1 MRAVIVAMAVAFLVS
16 LFGTP
21 LAIKVFTRLKAGQP
35 IRADGPQMHMGKKG
49 TPTMGGVVFIVA
61 TVIAYVAGH
70 IALTT
75 LPSQQIFQVGPTI
88 TALVL
93 LGLLVFCGAVGF
105 IDDFLKVRRRHS
117 GGLNKRGKLAGQ
129 LLVGATFGIIALY
142 FPSTML
148 DTTGSRTNSETVGST
163 AISFIREVS
172 WLDIGKVGSVILF
185 VFVVLAATNGVNLTD
200 GLDGLATGAT
210 TMVLGAYALIA
221 FWQYRHWC
229 ADPSYVKAGADTY
242 CYAVRDPL
250 EIALIAGAGA
260 GACVGF
266 LWWNTSPARIFM
278 GDTGALGL
286 GGLIAGMAMST
297 RTIMLLPIIGGLYV
311 IITMSVVIQIIS
323 FRTTGKRVFRM
334 SPLQH
339 HFELAGWSEVN
350 IVVRFWI
357 IAGIGV
363 AMALGLFYSDF
374 LASVS

>member
-1 MRAVIVAMAVAFLVS
+1 VRAVIVAAAVAFLVS

-21 LAIKVFTRLKAGQP
+21 LAIKIFTRLKAGQP
-35 IRADGPQMHMGKKG
+35 IRADGPQMHMVKQG

-61 TVIAYVAGH
+61 TIIAYVAGH

-75 LPSQQIFQVGPTI
+75 LPAQQIFQVGPTI

-93 LGLLVFCGAVGF
+93 LGLMVFCGAVGF
-105 IDDFLKVRRRHS
+105 IDDFLKVRRRNS
-117 GGLNKRGKLAGQ
+117 GGLNKRGKLIGQ

-148 DTTGSRTNSETVGST
+148 DPSGSATNTETVGST
-163 AISFIREVS
+163 AVSFIRELN
-172 WLDIGKVGSVILF
+172 WLDIGKVGAVILF
-185 VFVVLAATNGVNLTD
+185 VFVVLASTNGVNLTD
-200 GLDGLATGAT
+200 GLDGLATGAS
-210 TMVLGAYALIA
+210 TMVLGTYALIA

-229 ADPSYVKAGADTY
+229 ADPSYGGSY

-250 EIALIAGAGA
+250 EIALIAGAAA

-297 RTIMLLPIIGGLYV
+297 RTLLLLIIIGGLFV

-323 FRTTGKRVFRM
+323 FKTTGKRVFRM

-374 LASVS
+374 LAAMG

>member
-1 MRAVIVAMAVAFLVS
+1 MRAVIVAIGVAFLIS
-16 LFGTP
+16 LFCTP
-21 LAIKVFTRLKAGQP
+21 IAIKVFARLKAGQP
-35 IRADGPQMHMGKKG
+35 IRSNLGLASNEGKKG
-49 TPTMGGVVFIVA
+49 TPTMGGVVFILA

-70 IALTT
+70 LALTT
-75 LPSQQIFQVGPTI
+75 LPDAQIAQVEPTI

-93 LGLLVFCGAVGF
+93 LGLMVFSGAVGF
-105 IDDFLKVRRRHS
+105 IDDFLKVRKRHS

-129 LLVGATFGIIALY
+129 ILVGAVFGAVAVY
-142 FPSTML
+142 FPSSMT
-148 DTTGSRTNSETVGST
+148 DVRGNATNTETVGST
-163 AISFIREVS
+163 TLSFIRDIPALE
-172 WLDIGKVGSVILF
+172 IGKIGAVI
-185 VFVVLAATNGVNLTD
+185 VIIMVVMAATNGVNLTD
-200 GLDGLATGAT
+200 GLDGLATGASV
-210 TMVLGAYALIA
+210 MVLAAYALIA

-229 ADPSYVKAGADTY
+229 ADPNYTESY
-242 CYAVRDPL
+242 CYTVRDPL
-250 EIALIAGAGA
+250 EIALIAGAAA

-297 RTIMLLPIIGGLYV
+297 RTILLLPILGGLFV

-363 AMALGLFYSDF
+363 AIALGLFYSEF
-374 LASVS
+374 LAAVS